1 MDEKS
6 VREKAGI
13 RAWGLFQ
20 SRGGPVLGHDDAGWL
35 RKAQGHEARLLPG
48 CGVVD

>member
-1 MDEKS
+1 M
-6 VREKAGI
+6 REKAGI

-20 SRGGPVLGHDDAGWL
+20 SRGGTVRGHDSVGWM
-35 RKAQGHEARLLPG
+35 RRAQRHKARLLPG